1 MPKLDDDID
10 ALFKLPL
17 TEFVSAR
24 KALAA
29 RLKQNGFVSEAE
41 GVKALAKPSIS
52 AWTVNQLYWRHREP
66 FNELIATGQRFR
78 KAQVTGKMVN
88 MREALDARRD
98 ALARLSDL
106 ATEALRDAGHNPS
119 LDTLRTISTTLEA
132 LSVATSL
139 SATSLSATSLS
150 ATSLSDGPTL
160 GRLTADIDPPGF
172 DSLGSFAPSAG
183 ITKRAAEPV
192 HISPSKKSVTASSKA
207 QVAATLASRQKER
220 QARIKAAKASLQQ
233 ARKSLTAAR
242 AAARSLEGA
251 QKKAG
256 ATVKEAAKQ
265 KREAEER
272 FKRASAASA
281 DAAMRAQGIAV
292 ELTKATKTLDDAKRT
307 VEGAT
312 KELENS
318 FRESA

>member
-10 ALFKLPL
+10 ALFKQPL
-17 TEFVSAR
+17 TEFVGAR

-52 AWTVNQLYWRHREP
+52 AWTVNQLYWRQREA
-66 FNELIATGQRFR
+66 FDALIATGQQFR
-78 KAQVTGKMVN
+78 KAQATGKMVS
-88 MREALDARRD
+88 MREALDARRE
-98 ALARLSDL
+98 ALSRLSDL

-119 LDTLRTISTTLEA
+119 LDTLRRIATTLEA
-132 LSVATSL
+132 LSAATSI
-139 SATSLSATSLS
+139 SATSLSNR
-150 ATSLSDGPTL
+150 PTL
-160 GRLTADIDPPGF
+160 GRLTEDIDPPGF
-172 DSLGSFAPSAG
+172 DSLGSFPPSAG
-183 ITKRAAEPV
+183 IAKRPAEPLHV
-192 HISPSKKSVTASSKA
+192 SPAKKAVTASSKA
-207 QVAATLASRQKER
+207 QEAAAEASRREAR
-220 QARIKAAKASLQQ
+220 QARLNAAKVSLQQ

-251 QKKAG
+251 QKKAE
-256 ATVKEAAKQ
+256 ATAKEAAKH
-265 KREAEER
+265 KREAGER
-272 FKRASAASA
+272 FKKASAASA
-281 DAAMRAQGIAV
+281 EATLRAQRIAV

-307 VEGAT
+307 VESAT

>member
-1 MPKLDDDID
+1 MPKLEDDID

-17 TEFVSAR
+17 TEFISAR

-29 RLKQNGFVSEAE
+29 RLKTNGFVSEAE

-52 AWTVNQLYWRHREP
+52 AWTVNQLYWQHREA
-66 FNELIATGQRFR
+66 FDELIATGQRFR

-98 ALARLSDL
+98 ALSHLSDL
-106 ATEALRDAGHNPS
+106 ATEALRDAGHNPA
-119 LDTLRTISTTLEA
+119 LDTLRRIGTTLEA
-132 LSVATSL
+132 LSVATSV
-139 SATSLSATSLS
+139 
-150 ATSLSDGPTL
+150 SDVPTL
-160 GRLTADIDPPGF
+160 GRLTEDVDPPGF
-172 DSLGSFAPSAG
+172 DSLGSFTPSAG
-183 ITKRAAEPV
+183 ITKRAAEPL
-192 HISPSKKSVTASSKA
+192 HASPAKKAVTASSKT
-207 QVAATLASRQKER
+207 QEAAAEASRREQR
-220 QARIKAAKASLQQ
+220 QARIIGPKASLQQ
-233 ARKSLTAAR
+233 ARKSFTAAR

-251 QKKAG
+251 QKKAE
-256 ATVKEAAKQ
+256 ATAKEAAQ
-265 KREAEER
+265 HKREAEER

-281 DAAMRAQGIAV
+281 DATLRAQSIAG

-307 VEGAT
+307 VESAT